1 MDGRASADGWPHTL
15 IAVSLLLTIV
25 LIAENVFPSL
35 NRKHKDTKTRNKR
48 NGSDNK
54 SHNYVGGAM
63 TPHDGI
69 SDCRQL

>member
-1 MDGRASADGWPHTL
+1 MDGRALADGWPHTL

-54 SHNYVGGAM
+54 FAFNSLSRTIMSEA
-63 TPHDGI
+63 
-69 SDCRQL
+69 R